1 MKKEVKFFRCKHC
14 GNIITFVK
22 ESGAKVVC
30 CGDPMTEL
38 VANTTEAVVEKHIP
52 DITKEDNS
60 IFVKVGS
67 VTHPMLPEHYIEWIA
82 CVSGDRVEFKYL
94 EPGVEPEAVFN
105 NVTEGTVY
113 EYCNIH
119 GLWKAE
125 F

>member
-14 GNIITFVK
+14 GNIITFAK

-52 DITKEDNS
+52 DITKEDDS

-67 VTHPMLPEHYIEWIA
+67 VTHPMIAEHYIEWIA
-82 CVSGDRVEFKYL
+82 CVSGDKVEFKYL
-94 EPGVEPEAVFN
+94 EPGVEPEAVFV
-105 NVTEGTVY
+105 NVTEGIVY